1 MMDDR
6 SQAGNLRGPAQSGTP
21 ILLNVW
27 DTAVSVAVILAAFA
41 IPHALVLR
49 PGSAPLGLGADLA
62 LTSLLTADFAWR
74 LHRRRAGLSRDRSW
88 LGLAVDA
95 VAALP
100 LGLMLGMPQAHLLRL
115 VKLTHLFPNL
125 MGWRHDSLLH
135 PIAIRLAFF
144 AFWLGLSAHW
154 LACGWIVLE
163 GASLGPG
170 TDDLYL
176 DALYW
181 CVTTLT
187 TVGYGDVTPATSGQA
202 IYSMIVM
209 ILGVGVYGY
218 VIGNVASLLSRMDT
232 AKTHYV
238 ATMER
243 LAGFFRYRRVP
254 QHLQRHVFD
263 YYRYLWEHQ
272 LGYDEST
279 VLNDLPTTLRREMS
293 LVLKRGLV
301 RKVSFLK
308 DASLE
313 LVQDLC
319 VEMRAAVYTPGD
331 VIVRAGE
338 FGRHVYFISKG
349 TVEVIDPDGA
359 TVLRRLS
366 DGDFFGEL
374 ALLHRQRR
382 SATVRALEYCDVYI
396 LDREAFDRTLALYPD
411 FAENVRR
418 ISEERTPVAK
428 GSDPAPRPS
437 S

>member
-1 MMDDR
+1 MNDR
-6 SQAGNLRGPAQSGTP
+6 SQAEDSRGSALSGP
-21 ILLNVW
+21 SILLNVW
-27 DTAVSVAVILAAFA
+27 DVTVGVAAILAAFA

-49 PGSAPLGLGADLA
+49 PGGAPLALGTDLA
-62 LTSLLTADFAWR
+62 LTGLLTADFAWR
-74 LHRRRAGLSRDRSW
+74 FHRRRAGLSRDRSW
-88 LGLAVDA
+88 LGLGVDA

-100 LGLMLGMPQAHLLRL
+100 LGLMLGIPQAHLLRL
-115 VKLTHLFPNL
+115 VKLTHLFPSL
-125 MGWRHDSLLH
+125 VSWRHDSLLH
-135 PIAIRLAFF
+135 PIALRLSFF
-144 AFWLGLSAHW
+144 AFWLGMSAHW

-170 TDDLYL
+170 TGDLYL

-181 CVTTLT
+181 CITTLT

-202 IYSMIVM
+202 VYSMIVM

-243 LAGFFRYRRVP
+243 LAGFFRYRGVP
-254 QHLQRHVFD
+254 PHLQRHVFD
-263 YYRYLWEHQ
+263 YYKYLWENQ

-279 VLNDLPTTLRREMS
+279 VLNDLPSTLRRELS
-293 LVLKRGLV
+293 LVLKRDLV

-331 VIVRAGE
+331 AIVRAGE
-338 FGRHVYFISKG
+338 VGRHVYFISKG
-349 TVEVIDPDGA
+349 AVEVVDPDGT
-359 TVLRRLS
+359 TVLGRLS

-382 SATVRALEYCDVYI
+382 SATVRALDYCDVYI
-396 LDREAFDRTLALYPD
+396 LDKEGFDRTLALYPD

-418 ISEERTPVAK
+418 ISEERTSLAK
-428 GSDPAPRPS
+428 PSDLAPRPS
-437 S
+437 L